1 MTRGL
6 IVLACAGFVVLML
19 VLLGSDRRSDA
30 VAAADGAPSA
40 PVLSVA
46 LIRPQTA
53 PLPVR
58 VAATGHVAAWQEAS
72 VGTEADGL
80 RLTELRVNVGDTV
93 TRGQV
98 LALFDADL
106 IEADLAE
113 ARAAV
118 AQADAEAAEAAVNDR
133 RAQGLGAIGAMSAQ
147 QVGQYAAGAAT
158 ARASLDAAR
167 AVERRHRLRLTHA
180 RVLAPSDGVITA
192 RTATVGAVAAAGQE
206 LFRLIRDGRLEWRAS
221 VSAADLHDLQPGQSV
236 TIDMLG
242 RDPVH
247 GTLRMLAPM
256 IDVATHTGLAY
267 VDLPLDSA
275 LRAGTFVTGSI
286 EVGERPALTLPQSA
300 VLLRDGFHTVMRV
313 GVDSSVIAAKVE
325 VGRRVGDRI
334 EITAGL
340 VASEA
345 VIASGLGFLSEGDV
359 VRVVGDADQIAPGAD
374 TPGRTDANVNGSHAK
389 QSHAPE
395 AGAAEAAITGSH
407 AAAAATTVEPHTTG
421 SQRTEFRPDEL
432 PRTRSQRFESHPARS
447 HEPPPAHAEPV
458 RGGT

>member
-6 IVLACAGFVVLML
+6 IALACAGLVVLML
-19 VLLGSDRRSDA
+19 VLFGSGRRSDA
-30 VAAADGAPSA
+30 AAAADDTLPS

-53 PLPVR
+53 TLPVR
-58 VAATGHVAAWQEAS
+58 VTATGHVAAWQEAS

-80 RLTELRVNVGDTV
+80 RLTEVRVNVGDTV

-106 IEADLAE
+106 LEADLAE

-133 RAQGLGAIGAMSAQ
+133 RAQGLGAIGAMSGQ

-158 ARASLDAAR
+158 ARARLDAAR
-167 AVERRHRLRLTHA
+167 AVERRHRLRLAHA
-180 RVLAPSDGVITA
+180 SVLAPSDGVITA
-192 RTATVGAVAAAGQE
+192 RTATVGTVVAAGQE
-206 LFRLIRDGRLEWRAS
+206 LFRLIQDGRLEWRAS
-221 VSAADLHDLQPGQSV
+221 VSAADLDDLQPRQTV
-236 TIDMLG
+236 TIDVPG

-247 GTLRMLAPM
+247 GTLRMLAPV

-267 VDLPLDSA
+267 VDLPRDGA
-275 LRAGTFVTGSI
+275 LRAGTFVSGSI
-286 EVGERPALTLPQSA
+286 EVGERPAVTLPQSA

-313 GVDSSVIAAKVE
+313 GADSSVVAAKVE
-325 VGRRVGDRI
+325 VGRRVDDRI

-340 VASEA
+340 AASEA

-359 VRVVGDADQIAPGAD
+359 VRVVGIADQHASGSQASSPA
-374 TPGRTDANVNGSHAK
+374 DANVTESSVMPSRAP
-389 QSHAPE
+389 PE
-395 AGAAEAAITGSH
+395 ARTAEAANTDSDDV
-407 AAAAATTVEPHTTG
+407 A
-421 SQRTEFRPDEL
+421 
-432 PRTRSQRFESHPARS
+432 ESHPIEPL
-447 HEPPPAHAEPV
+447 EPPPALAEPV
-458 RGGT
+458 RGGA